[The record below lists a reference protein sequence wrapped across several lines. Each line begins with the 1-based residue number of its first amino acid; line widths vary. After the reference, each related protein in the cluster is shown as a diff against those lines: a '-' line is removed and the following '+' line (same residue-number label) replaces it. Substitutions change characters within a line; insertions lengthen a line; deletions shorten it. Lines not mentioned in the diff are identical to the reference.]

1 MLLSF
6 IKDSIE
12 EVGLGL
18 MCVKTSI
25 DAKAEDIK
33 YKAISADTE
42 RLQKKAKR
50 REEKRDKKIDD
61 LEKDLK
67 DLFVKEFGVKFVEDS
82 KDTVRCS
89 DKWAEQLDFLTSF
102 VQKVRDAHEKDEVEK
117 IKAKDVHEWLDLIA
131 DPDAAANVIMFGEK
145 YNTDVMI
152 RMIDDI
158 NQILYSYYPG
168 YEDLYLDKEKDIEEE
183 NTKAIMEQLEKGGS
197 AKIPKVLMTKLPES
211 AKMSPPPTAVEES
224 ESGNDGDGTE
234 ETVTLKMPTPEE
246 LGILGGPFK
255 AETE

>member
-25 DAKAEDIK
+25 DATAEDIK

-50 REEKRDKKIDD
+50 REEEREKKVDD

-67 DLFVKEFGVKFVEDS
+67 DLFEKEFGVKVVDDS
-82 KDTVRCS
+82 KEKVRCS

-102 VQKVRDAHEKDEVEK
+102 IQKVRDAYEKDEVEK

-131 DPDAAANVIMFGEK
+131 DPEAAANIIMFGEK

-168 YEDLYLDKEKDIEEE
+168 YEDLYLDKEKELTEE
-183 NTKAIMEQLEKGGS
+183 NTKAIMEQLDKGGS
-197 AKIPKVLMTKLPES
+197 AKIPRVLMTKLPES
-211 AKMSPPPTAVEES
+211 AAKMPSPKTAV
-224 ESGNDGDGTE
+224 TE
-234 ETVTLKMPTPEE
+234 ENEDDSEEMVTLKMPTPEE

>member
-18 MCVKTSI
+18 MCVKTSV
-25 DAKAEDIK
+25 DAKAADIK

-42 RLQKKAKR
+42 RLQKKAKK
-50 REEKRDKKIDD
+50 REEEKEKRVDD

-67 DLFVKEFGVKFVEDS
+67 DLFEKEFGVKVIEES
-82 KDTVRCS
+82 KEKVRCS

-102 VQKVRDAHEKDEVEK
+102 IQKVRDANEKDEVEK
-117 IKAKDVHEWLDLIA
+117 IKAKDVHEWLDLIS

-168 YEDLYLDKEKDIEEE
+168 YEDLYLDKEKELTEE
-183 NTKAIMEQLEKGGS
+183 NTKAIMEQREKGGS
-197 AKIPKVLMTKLPES
+197 AKIPRVLMTKLPES
-211 AKMSPPPTAVEES
+211 AKMPAPKKAEADPEEVGNS
-224 ESGNDGDGTE
+224 EKM
-234 ETVTLKMPTPEE
+234 VTLKMPKPGEF
-246 LGILGGPFK
+246 GIFGGSGPFK
-255 AETE
+255 AESE

>member
-18 MCVKTSI
+18 MCVKTSV
-25 DAKAEDIK
+25 DAKAADIK

-50 REEKRDKKIDD
+50 REEETEKKIND

-67 DLFVKEFGVKFVEDS
+67 DLFVKEFGVKIVADYKEA
-82 KDTVRCS
+82 VRCS

-102 VQKVRDAHEKDEVEK
+102 LQKVRDAHEEDEVEK

-183 NTKAIMEQLEKGGS
+183 NTKAIMEQLDKGGS
-197 AKIPKVLMTKLPES
+197 AKIPRVLMTKLPES
-211 AKMSPPPTAVEES
+211 AAKMPSPKTAV
-224 ESGNDGDGTE
+224 TE
-234 ETVTLKMPTPEE
+234 ENEDDSEEMVTLKMPTPEE

-255 AETE
+255 AEAE